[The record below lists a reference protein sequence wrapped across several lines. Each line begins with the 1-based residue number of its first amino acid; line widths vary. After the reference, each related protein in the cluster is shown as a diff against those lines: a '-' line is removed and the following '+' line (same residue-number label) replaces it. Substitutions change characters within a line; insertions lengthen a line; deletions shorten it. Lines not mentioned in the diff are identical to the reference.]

1 MTIITIAAAGIATVL
16 LAVQL
21 KGLKGE
27 YAAYMVMA
35 AGAFIFFYGTGKL
48 KDILEALERIQGY
61 IKVNSVYLVTLL
73 KMVGITY
80 VAEFASGICKDA
92 GYGSLGNQIEIFGK
106 LSILGISMPILLA
119 LFGTLETFLGRRDG
133 RNGESGAR
141 PCGAWQCCLPEYWD
155 GQADLFTAL
164 RQGDRGQALAG
175 NRPRDGDGTPAG
187 RRGQRQGR
195 TRLCRTWDFRMKWRG
210 FSSFWMM

>member
-92 GYGSLGNQIEIFGK
+92 GYGPLGNQIEIFGK

-119 LFGTLETFLGRRDG
+119 LFGTLETFLG
-133 RNGESGAR
+133 
-141 PCGAWQCCLPEYWD
+141 
-155 GQADLFTAL
+155 
-164 RQGDRGQALAG
+164 
-175 NRPRDGDGTPAG
+175 
-187 RRGQRQGR
+187 
-195 TRLCRTWDFRMKWRG
+195 
-210 FSSFWMM
+210 